1 MIYAPIKYKKVSSTS
16 PLYMHRMG
24 FKTAPSTEIVDDRKV
39 TTSHADQP
47 AKTYKYVVLKPFAK
61 QTANKGKRGLWGLKK
76 NTDANKTDTVQKI
89 QRPQKDTRDPKEDT
103 TKRTD
108 GTKKIVADTTTAATA
123 TCDAT
128 TTSKGA
134 TSSTLGS
141 GNHTKAGTINK
152 IKAKF
157 NAVINKKSSTKAQ
170 TTTESKTTAK
180 SQADA
185 ATQATPACAQTTKTA
200 TSDEVKPDAQAFGT
214 RVDPQTLSAP
224 KTNTKSQK
232 TVNFEEPN
240 GATPKNRQSI
250 DFEEQKPQD
259 LTQTTGATTAQN
271 TTTNEVDNNADV
283 KSTTNAPAV
292 EPSTNT
298 TTTQEYAGTT
308 VSHDASSKTST
319 QKTITGFNAST
330 ETITT
335 ESSKKTQN
343 SSRLQKISEFFG
355 RSNSTKDPNESF
367 FARLKARLAQLIKPK
382 ANVAKNNIITQNVSG
397 SSVQMTLDDY
407 QSEVDVVLR
416 ALALGV
422 LKNKVDVDDTLKA
435 MALGIMKEQNSNAA
449 KDSTRAKV
457 SQKTTTDAFNEIDE
471 DLRNIAI
478 AIAENN
484 PTTEQIDETL
494 LAMATAILNQK
505 EKDSFDPVLLSIAE
519 AIQDTLKNEK
529 PTQNRDTLKATYK
542 PTPEEREVALNR
554 TSDNEHTSN
563 YDNHSNGTLTTG
575 CANTEKATSGKIY
588 SNIKS
593 KIASASEKIKRFF
606 AKKETASTT
615 AKKVESADAN
625 VTEKEQKTAAASH
638 PTTTTVNTTTPTKT
652 TTSSEACTTATSNK
666 CRKRKSYYALKV
678 ENTKNAIIKAG
689 SRVKAGLKRVSC
701 KIKNYFAPQ
710 IIELEDEDD
719 YRKYGMK
726 QVQIVDKQNNSTDE
740 EFDLSSTK
748 RPTTLDDFI
757 I

>member
-61 QTANKGKRGLWGLKK
+61 QTANKNKRGLWSLKK
-76 NTDANKTDTVQKI
+76 DADTEKTEIVQKI
-89 QRPQKDTRDPKEDT
+89 QRPQKTPRVPKEDT
-103 TKRTD
+103 TKRTAS
-108 GTKKIVADTTTAATA
+108 TKKTVADTTTSAAA

-128 TTSKGA
+128 ATSKNTGSTTSG
-134 TSSTLGS
+134 SSNNAKS
-141 GNHTKAGTINK
+141 GTVDK

-157 NAVINKKSSTKAQ
+157 NAVINRKSSTKAQ
-170 TTTESKTTAK
+170 TATENKTTAK
-180 SQADA
+180 SQAGA
-185 ATQATPACAQTTKTA
+185 ATQAAPTRAQATKTTA
-200 TSDEVKPDAQAFGT
+200 SDEVKTEVKSDAQTFGKQIN
-214 RVDPQTLSAP
+214 PQTVSAP
-224 KTNTKSQK
+224 KTDVKTQK
-232 TVNFEEPN
+232 TVDFEEPN

-271 TTTNEVDNNADV
+271 ATSNEVDSNTGAQNAT
-283 KSTTNAPAV
+283 KTSTV
-292 EPSTNT
+292 EPSTST
-298 TTTQEYAGTT
+298 TATQEHNGTA
-308 VSHDASSKTST
+308 VSQDASSKTST
-319 QKTITGFNAST
+319 QKTITGFNLST
-330 ETITT
+330 ETTT
-335 ESSKKTQN
+335 AENIKKAQN
-343 SSRLQKISEFFG
+343 SSRLHKISEFFG

-382 ANVAKNNIITQNVSG
+382 ANGTKNNVTAQNVSG
-397 SSVQMTLDDY
+397 SPVQMTLDDY
-407 QSEVDVVLR
+407 QSEVDEVLR

-422 LKNKVDVDDTLKA
+422 LKDKVEVDDTLKA
-435 MALGIMKEQNSNAA
+435 MALGIMKEQNSKTVKN
-449 KDSTRAKV
+449 
-457 SQKTTTDAFNEIDE
+457 SQKTTTDVFDEIDK
-471 DLRNIAI
+471 DLRNIAL

-505 EKDSFDPVLLSIAE
+505 GKDSFDPVLLSIAE
-519 AIQDTLKNEK
+519 AIQDTLGNNEPVQK
-529 PTQNRDTLKATYK
+529 RYILKATYK
-542 PTPEEREVALNR
+542 PTPEERNTALNR
-554 TSDNEHTSN
+554 ISNDEHASDCDNNSNDTHTTECTN
-563 YDNHSNGTLTTG
+563 AEKVTNGKL
-575 CANTEKATSGKIY
+575 Y

-593 KIASASEKIKRFF
+593 KMASASEKIKRFF

-615 AKKVESADAN
+615 AKKVESSNLN
-625 VTEKEQKTAAASH
+625 VAENEQKATVASR
-638 PTTTTVNTTTPTKT
+638 PTTTAV
-652 TTSSEACTTATSNK
+652 SSAPSANVATGSTACATATSNK
-666 CRKRKSYYALKV
+666 GRKRKSYYALKI

-710 IIELEDEDD
+710 IIEFEDEDD

-740 EFDLSSTK
+740 ELDLSSTK